1 MHKHNKCTTN
11 PTQLIVL
18 NPNLYQ
24 VSLSVILSLKL
35 VLTAMGKEPLLQK
48 VRIQE
53 DIESDKKTRVNGG
66 DDDGPITFVLLLTT
80 LTALWGT
87 FSYGTAAGFTSP
99 AQTGMMEGLN
109 LSLAEF
115 SFFGSVLTIGGLV
128 GAALSGRFADLFGR
142 RGATWSLDIGRFLL
156 GVASGVTSY
165 VVPVYIVEIAP
176 KRIRGAFSAVSML
189 VMCASMAFSFLVG
202 SVISWQNLALF
213 IDTSCAGT
221 VPCVLEFAGLFFIP
235 ESPRWLSRNG
245 RVKESEV
252 ALQRLRGNSTDIT
265 KEAAEIKKYME
276 NLQESKEDGFL
287 ELFKPRYSRAVIV
300 GIGLLVLQQLGG
312 LSGYTFYM
320 SSIFNKA
327 EENNLQFN
335 YFTGFPNNVG
345 VTIATVVQATMSVF
359 GLIIVDKF
367 GRRPLLMVLADFK
380 SLLLNGPSVATGMM
394 CLGSFITGLSFLFQS
409 YALLENYTSISTLI
423 GVLVFLTSMTIGM
436 GGIPW
441 VIVSEMTPMNIKG
454 SSGTLCN
461 ITSWSSNWFVSYT
474 FNFLFQW
481 SSSGVFFLYST
492 ISGMGILFVM
502 KMVPE
507 TRGRSLEEIQADV
520 AR

>member
-1 MHKHNKCTTN
+1 
-11 PTQLIVL
+11 
-18 NPNLYQ
+18 
-24 VSLSVILSLKL
+24 
-35 VLTAMGKEPLLQK
+35 MGKEPLLQK

-66 DDDGPITFVLLLTT
+66 DDDGPVTFVLLLTT
-80 LTALWGT
+80 VTALWGT

-142 RGATWSLDIGRFLL
+142 RGALWVSNSFCMAGWLMIAFSQATWSLDIGRFLL

-213 IDTSCAGT
+213 ST
-221 VPCVLEFAGLFFIP
+221 VPCVLEFAGLVFIP

-252 ALQRLRGNSTDIT
+252 ALQRLRGNSTNIT

-276 NLQESKEDGFL
+276 NLQESKEDGLL

-327 EENNLQFN
+327 
-335 YFTGFPNNVG
+335 GFPNNVG
-345 VTIATVVQATMSVF
+345 VTIATVVQATMSIF

-367 GRRPLLMVLADFK
+367 GRRPLLM
-380 SLLLNGPSVATGMM
+380 VATGMM

-409 YALLENYTSISTLI
+409 YALLDNYTSISTLI
-423 GVLVFLTSMTIGM
+423 GVLVFLTSITIGI

-481 SSSGVFFLYST
+481 SSCGVFFIYSM
-492 ISGMGILFVM
+492 ISGMGILFVI

>member
-1 MHKHNKCTTN
+1 
-11 PTQLIVL
+11 
-18 NPNLYQ
+18 
-24 VSLSVILSLKL
+24 
-35 VLTAMGKEPLLQK
+35 MGKEPLLQK

-66 DDDGPITFVLLLTT
+66 DDDGPVTFVLLLTT
-80 LTALWGT
+80 VTALWGT

-142 RGATWSLDIGRFLL
+142 GALWVSNSFCMAGWLMIAFSQATWSLDIGRFLL

-213 IDTSCAGT
+213 SNFS
-221 VPCVLEFAGLFFIP
+221 CVLEFAGLVFIP

-252 ALQRLRGNSTDIT
+252 ALQRLRGGNSTNIT

-276 NLQESKEDGFL
+276 KLQESKEDGLL

-327 EENNLQFN
+327 
-335 YFTGFPNNVG
+335 GFPNNVG
-345 VTIATVVQATMSVF
+345 VTIATVVQATMSIF

-367 GRRPLLMVLADFK
+367 GRRPLLMV
-380 SLLLNGPSVATGMM
+380 ATGMM
-394 CLGSFITGLSFLFQS
+394 CLGSFITGLSFCFSNQTNLQS
-409 YALLENYTSISTLI
+409 YALLDNYTSISTLI
-423 GVLVFLTSMTIGM
+423 GVLVFLTSITIGI

-481 SSSGVFFLYST
+481 SSCGVFFIYSM
-492 ISGMGILFVM
+492 ISGMGILFVI

>member
-1 MHKHNKCTTN
+1 
-11 PTQLIVL
+11 
-18 NPNLYQ
+18 
-24 VSLSVILSLKL
+24 
-35 VLTAMGKEPLLQK
+35 MGKEPLLQK

-53 DIESDKKTRVNGG
+53 DIESDKKTHVNGG
-66 DDDGPITFVLLLTT
+66 DDEGPITFVLLLTT
-80 LTALWGT
+80 LTALWGS

-142 RGATWSLDIGRFLL
+142 RGAMWVSNSFCMVGWLMIAFAQATWSLDIGRFLL

-176 KRIRGAFSAVSML
+176 KRVRGTFSAVSTL
-189 VMCASMAFSFLVG
+189 VMCASISSSFLVG
-202 SVISWQNLALF
+202 SVVSWQNLALL
-213 IDTSCAGT
+213 ST
-221 VPCVLEFAGLFFIP
+221 VPCVLEFAGLLFIP

-252 ALQRLRGNSTDIT
+252 ALQRLRGKNTDIT

-287 ELFKPRYSRAVIV
+287 ELFKPRYSRAVTV

-312 LSGYTFYM
+312 LSGYTFYL
-320 SSIFNKA
+320 SSIFRKS
-327 EENNLQFN
+327 
-335 YFTGFPNNVG
+335 GFPNNVG
-345 VTIATVVQATMSVF
+345 VTIATVVQSTMSVF
-359 GLIIVDKF
+359 GVIIVDKF
-367 GRRPLLMVLADFK
+367 GRRPLLM
-380 SLLLNGPSVATGMM
+380 VATGMM

-409 YALLENYTSISTLI
+409 CALLENYTSILTFV
-423 GVLVFLTSMTIGM
+423 GVLVFLTSITIGI

-461 ITSWSSNWFVSYT
+461 ITSWSSNWFVAYT

-481 SSSGVFFLYST
+481 SSSGVFFIYSM
-492 ISGMGILFVM
+492 ISGVGILFVM

-507 TRGRSLEEIQADV
+507 TRGRSLEGIQADIT
-520 AR
+520 R

>member
-1 MHKHNKCTTN
+1 MD
-11 PTQLIVL
+11 
-18 NPNLYQ
+18 
-24 VSLSVILSLKL
+24 
-35 VLTAMGKEPLLQK
+35 KEPLLQK

-53 DIESDKKTRVNGG
+53 DLESDKKTHVNGG
-66 DDDGPITFVLLLTT
+66 EDDGPITFILLLTT

-142 RGATWSLDIGRFLL
+142 RGALWVSNSFSMAGWLMIAFSQGTLSVDIGRFLL

-189 VMCASMAFSFLVG
+189 VMCASMSFSFLVG
-202 SVISWQNLALF
+202 SVISWQKLAL
-213 IDTSCAGT
+213 INT
-221 VPCVLEFAGLFFIP
+221 VPCILEFAGLFFIP

-265 KEAAEIKKYME
+265 KEATEIKKYME
-276 NLQESKEDGFL
+276 NLQESKEDSFL
-287 ELFKPRYSRAVIV
+287 ELFKPRYSRAVVV
-300 GIGLLVLQQLGG
+300 GIGLLALQQLGG

-327 EENNLQFN
+327 
-335 YFTGFPNNVG
+335 GFPNNVG
-345 VTIATVVQATMSVF
+345 VTVITVVQATMSVF
-359 GLIIVDKF
+359 GLAIVDKF
-367 GRRPLLMVLADFK
+367 GRRPLLMV
-380 SLLLNGPSVATGMM
+380 ATGMM
-394 CLGSFITGLSFLFQS
+394 CLGSLITGLSFLFQS

-423 GVLVFLTSMTIGM
+423 GVLVFLTSGTIGI

-461 ITSWSSNWFVSYT
+461 ITSWSTNWFVSYT

-481 SSSGVFFLYST
+481 SSSGVFFIYSM
-492 ISGMGILFVM
+492 ISGMGIVFVM

-507 TRGRSLEEIQADV
+507 TRGRSLEEIQADIT
-520 AR
+520 R

>member
-1 MHKHNKCTTN
+1 
-11 PTQLIVL
+11 
-18 NPNLYQ
+18 
-24 VSLSVILSLKL
+24 
-35 VLTAMGKEPLLQK
+35 MGKEPLL
-48 VRIQE
+48 
-53 DIESDKKTRVNGG
+53 KKTHVNG
-66 DDDGPITFVLLLTT
+66 DDEGPITFILLLTT
-80 LTALWGT
+80 LTALWGS

-142 RGATWSLDIGRFLL
+142 RGALWVSNSFCMAGWLMIAFSQTIWLLDIGRFLL

-189 VMCASMAFSFLVG
+189 VMCVSTSFSFLVG
-202 SVISWQNLALF
+202 SIISWQNLALF
-213 IDTSCAGT
+213 ST
-221 VPCVLEFAGLFFIP
+221 VPCVLEFAGLFCIP

-245 RVKESEV
+245 CVKESEV
-252 ALQRLRGNSTDIT
+252 ALQCLRGNNTDIT

-320 SSIFNKA
+320 SSIFDKA
-327 EENNLQFN
+327 
-335 YFTGFPNNVG
+335 GFPKNVG
-345 VTIATVVQATMSVF
+345 VAIATVVQATMSVF

-367 GRRPLLMVLADFK
+367 GRRPLLMV
-380 SLLLNGPSVATGMM
+380 ATGMM

-409 YALLENYTSISTLI
+409 YALFDNYTSISTLI
-423 GVLVFLTSMTIGM
+423 GVLVFLTSITIGI

-481 SSSGVFFLYST
+481 SSSGVFFMYSM
-492 ISGMGILFVM
+492 ISGVGILFVM

-520 AR
+520 TR

>member
-1 MHKHNKCTTN
+1 
-11 PTQLIVL
+11 
-18 NPNLYQ
+18 
-24 VSLSVILSLKL
+24 
-35 VLTAMGKEPLLQK
+35 MGKEPLLQK

-66 DDDGPITFVLLLTT
+66 DDDGPVTFVLLLTT
-80 LTALWGT
+80 VTALWGT

-142 RGATWSLDIGRFLL
+142 RGALWVSNSFCMAGWLMIAFSQATWSLDIGRFLL

-221 VPCVLEFAGLFFIP
+221 VPCVLEFAGLVFIP

-252 ALQRLRGNSTDIT
+252 ALQRLRGNSTNIT
-265 KEAAEIKKYME
+265 KEAAEIK
-276 NLQESKEDGFL
+276 
-287 ELFKPRYSRAVIV
+287 V

-345 VTIATVVQATMSVF
+345 VTIATVVQATMSIF

-367 GRRPLLMVLADFK
+367 GRRPLLM
-380 SLLLNGPSVATGMM
+380 VATGMM

-409 YALLENYTSISTLI
+409 YALLDNYTSISTLI
-423 GVLVFLTSMTIGM
+423 GVLVFLTSITIGI

-481 SSSGVFFLYST
+481 SSCGVFFIYSM
-492 ISGMGILFVM
+492 ISGMGILFVI

>member
-1 MHKHNKCTTN
+1 
-11 PTQLIVL
+11 
-18 NPNLYQ
+18 
-24 VSLSVILSLKL
+24 
-35 VLTAMGKEPLLQK
+35 MGKEPLLQK

-66 DDDGPITFVLLLTT
+66 DDDGPVTFVLLLTT
-80 LTALWGT
+80 VTALWGT

-142 RGATWSLDIGRFLL
+142 RGALWVSNSFCMAGWLMIAFSQATWSLDIGRFLL

-213 IDTSCAGT
+213 ST
-221 VPCVLEFAGLFFIP
+221 VPCVLEFAGLVFIP

-252 ALQRLRGNSTDIT
+252 ALQRLRGNSTNIT

-276 NLQESKEDGFL
+276 KLQESKEDGLL

-327 EENNLQFN
+327 
-335 YFTGFPNNVG
+335 GFPNNVG
-345 VTIATVVQATMSVF
+345 VTIATVVQATMSIF

-367 GRRPLLMVLADFK
+367 GRRPLLM
-380 SLLLNGPSVATGMM
+380 VATGMM

-409 YALLENYTSISTLI
+409 YALLDNYTSISTLI
-423 GVLVFLTSMTIGM
+423 GVLVFLTSITIGI

-481 SSSGVFFLYST
+481 SSCGVFFIYSM
-492 ISGMGILFVM
+492 ISGMGILFVI

>member
-1 MHKHNKCTTN
+1 
-11 PTQLIVL
+11 
-18 NPNLYQ
+18 
-24 VSLSVILSLKL
+24 
-35 VLTAMGKEPLLQK
+35 MGKEPLLQK

-142 RGATWSLDIGRFLL
+142 RGALWVSNSFCMAGWLMIAFSQATWSLDIGRFLL

-213 IDTSCAGT
+213 ST

-327 EENNLQFN
+327 
-335 YFTGFPNNVG
+335 GFPNNVG

-367 GRRPLLMVLADFK
+367 GRRPLLM
-380 SLLLNGPSVATGMM
+380 VATGMM